1 MIMKEK
7 IEKSK
12 VKRILW
18 VFLGILG
25 WGMIGY
31 ILPSFNIQTVVEKN
45 KENTTK
51 GEFTNPALNYE
62 YGESI
67 MDNKDINLE
76 SYLQKFIQNKKYSNE
91 TTHVSVYYRNLNN
104 GNWFGINEQELFSPA
119 SLMKTPLLLVYLK
132 KIEQDPSVWDKKIL
146 YREDPTEAMYRQ
158 NIQPEKTLVDGQEYT
173 IRELMEY
180 MIVYSDNKASVL
192 LEKNI
197 NLEDYKKAFTDNE
210 ILFPEIIDGKFDNNL
225 KVVDYAR
232 FFRVLFNA
240 SYVNKEL
247 SNYALWLL
255 TQVDFTKWLV
265 AWVDDTTVIAH
276 KFGERGIIWQNGTEE
291 KQLHDCGIVY
301 YPEHPYILCVMTRG
315 YDLVKLEEIVSRVS
329 RSIYEEV
336 KRKYSEE

>member
-1 MIMKEK
+1 MKGK
-7 IEKSK
+7 NTNS
-12 VKRILW
+12 KRIL
-18 VFLGILG
+18 FILLGILA
-25 WGMIGY
+25 WGLIGY
-31 ILPSFNIQTVVEKN
+31 ILPSFNVQTGSEEN
-45 KENTTK
+45 KENTAK
-51 GEFTNPALNYE
+51 KEFTNPGLNYE

-76 SYLQKFIQNKKYSNE
+76 TYLQKFIQNKKYNNE

-104 GNWFGINEQELFSPA
+104 GNWFGIKEQELFSPA

-132 KIEQDPSVWDKKIL
+132 KIEQDPSIWNKKIL
-146 YREDPTEAMYRQ
+146 YTEDPMEAMYRQ
-158 NIQPEKTLVDGQEYT
+158 NIQPEKTLVDRQEYT

-197 NLEDYKKAFTDNE
+197 NLEDYKKAFTENE
-210 ILFPEIIDGKFDNNL
+210 ILFPEIIDGNFDNNL
-225 KVVDYAR
+225 KVIDYAR

-265 AWVDDTTVIAH
+265 AGVDNTTKIAH

-315 YDLVKLEEIVSRVS
+315 YDLVKLEEIVSTVS
-329 RSIYEEV
+329 RSIYEEI
-336 KRKYSEE
+336 KKKYLEK